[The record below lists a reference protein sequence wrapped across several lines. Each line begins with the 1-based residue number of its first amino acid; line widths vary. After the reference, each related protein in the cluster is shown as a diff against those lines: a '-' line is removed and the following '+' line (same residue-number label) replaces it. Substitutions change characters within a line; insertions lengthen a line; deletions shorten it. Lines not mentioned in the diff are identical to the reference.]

1 MLYLG
6 KHWTNNLAIWSHWC
20 QCNIFPS
27 WCLCGNV
34 RAWGYL
40 VKRYEGSYWPH
51 NRQANLAIFL
61 HELSPLFWQFTN
73 TTAHHL
79 ANTSLDFLV
88 LVKICMIGSSLI
100 NMCHWELIMYRFIPN
115 VGFRIFHCSCLS
127 INLWGFWT
135 SDSLIPFSASQYTY
149 LPTYL
154 PTNLPKTIKHGH
166 SNFAQSNYNS
176 YCCSMDIQ
184 FCNVLWNAM
193 TNTLN
198 LLILLS

>member
-6 KHWTNNLAIWSHWC
+6 KHWTNNLGIWSHWC
-20 QCNIFPS
+20 QCNIFSS
-27 WCLCGNV
+27 WCICGNV

-40 VKRYEGSYWPH
+40 VKRDEGSYWPH
-51 NRQANLAIFL
+51 NRLANLAIFL
-61 HELSPLFWQFTN
+61 HKLSPLFWQFTN

-154 PTNLPKTIKHGH
+154 PTYQKP
-166 SNFAQSNYNS
+166 
-176 YCCSMDIQ
+176 
-184 FCNVLWNAM
+184 
-193 TNTLN
+193 LN
-198 LLILLS
+198 MAIVILLNQITTVTVVQWTFNFVMYCEMRWQIH

>member
-1 MLYLG
+1 MKAHIGRTIG
-6 KHWTNNLAIWSHWC
+6 KQIWLFSFMSC
-20 QCNIFPS
+20 
-27 WCLCGNV
+27 
-34 RAWGYL
+34 
-40 VKRYEGSYWPH
+40 PH
-51 NRQANLAIFL
+51 CFDSLQTLQR
-61 HELSPLFWQFTN
+61 
-73 TTAHHL
+73 TTW

-100 NMCHWELIMYRFIPN
+100 NRCHWELIMYRFIPN

-149 LPTYL
+149 LPT
-154 PTNLPKTIKHGH
+154 NLPKTIKHGH

-184 FCNVLWNAM
+184 FCNVLKCDDKYIKFTYYSVVLIRSACSRQLLEKCW
-193 TNTLN
+193 LLRIPWQSN
-198 LLILLS
+198 LPMSHRSKIISKSLLQHKPNC